1 MRNWL
6 FPIALVF
13 AASLLSYWLLGCG
26 VLTSVKRPTPGGIVV
41 VYDPDDGDYRLPS
54 AKARELDER
63 WAALLECLPPEALK
77 RRDAP
82 QVRIR
87 GGNCDSYIDYYGV
100 RVRGEYV
107 PGRVIVP
114 GSLGALAHE
123 FTHHLTGED
132 HAGPY
137 RDKWLSKCGDEVDR
151 HFRKVNPPRLCPTD
165 PGFKAP

>member
-1 MRNWL
+1 MKRDIRW
-6 FPIALVF
+6 FAAIALPF
-13 AASLLSYWLLGCG
+13 TASLLSYWLLGCG
-26 VLTSVKRPTPGGIVV
+26 IWTSVKRPTPSGIVV
-41 VYDPDDGDYRLPS
+41 VYDPDDGDYRLPP
-54 AKARELDER
+54 AKVREIDER

-77 RRDAP
+77 QRKPP

-87 GGNCDSYIDYYGV
+87 GGNCDSYVDYYGV

-132 HAGPY
+132 HYGPY
-137 RDKWLSKCGDEVDR
+137 RDKWLSKCGDLVDGA
-151 HFRKVNPPRLCPTD
+151 FRKMYPPNKCE
-165 PGFKAP
+165 GEK